1 MQNSQTKHVSLTQA
15 VGMVPDNA
23 LVAIGGSEM
32 ARQPMAL
39 VREILRQGR
48 TGLRL
53 CGYRS
58 GVDFE
63 MLVQAGCAATIDI
76 PDHADRGAMS
86 GVTSTRIGKAAALAR
101 FDAGA
106 ADLPFALVMLDP
118 HELPQAGVFAIEGI
132 AGQGPVTA
140 VRRLEPD
147 VALIHAHAAD
157 IHGNVQMDLEAHADF
172 ARDLVLARASRHV
185 IVSVE
190 QIVSPQAIAKAPR
203 NTVLAGT
210 EVDCVVEAPYGA
222 FPLACE
228 NRYGTDDEALSA
240 YAEAM
245 SGAADGFQKWL
256 HHEVQALNGHAA
268 YLNRL
273 GMRRLQA
280 VTIRRSVCA

>member
-1 MQNSQTKHVSLTQA
+1 MQQSETKHVSLRQA
-15 VGMVPDNA
+15 VGMVPDRA
-23 LVAIGGSEM
+23 LVAIGGSES

-63 MLVQAGCAATIDI
+63 MLAQAGCAATIDI
-76 PDHADRGAMS
+76 PDHTDLGAKS
-86 GVTSTRIGKAAALAR
+86 GAASTRIGKAAALAR
-101 FDAGA
+101 FEAGA
-106 ADLPFALVMLDP
+106 AGLPFALVRLDP
-118 HELPQAGVFAIEGI
+118 GELPQDGVFAIEDI

-172 ARDLVLARASRHV
+172 ARDLALARASRHV

-190 QIVSPQAIAKAPR
+190 QIVSPQAKAPR
-203 NTVLAGT
+203 STVLAAT
-210 EVDCVVEAPYGA
+210 EVDCVVEAPYGSY
-222 FPLACE
+222 PLACE
-228 NRYGTDDEALSA
+228 NRYDTDHHVIGS

-245 SGAADGFQKWL
+245 SGAADGFRTWL
-256 HHEVQALNGHAA
+256 QHEVRSLDGHAA
-268 YLNRL
+268 YLDRL